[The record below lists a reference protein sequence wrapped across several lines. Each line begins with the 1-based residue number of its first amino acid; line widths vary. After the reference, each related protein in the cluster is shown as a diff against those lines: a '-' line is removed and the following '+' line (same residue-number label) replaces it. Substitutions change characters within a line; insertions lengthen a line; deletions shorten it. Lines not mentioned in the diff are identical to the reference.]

1 MEKDFH
7 DIDALAKFIFIDN
20 KDNHTIDL
28 IIEEG
33 CSSTKEL
40 FFICVELLTKG
51 LKLLY
56 ADTDDKVDLKNIT
69 MDQLKY
75 IKSKLLLVK
84 IDFEINMIENKNFI
98 IEINNKGTASEEYN
112 EENINDS
119 SLTEEEKYNLKILK
133 QLITSVDELDDN
145 LPLNEY
151 CFKIEL
157 DDSIYMVNFSL
168 HRHS

>member
-56 ADTDDKVDLKNIT
+56 AGTDDKVDLKNIT

-98 IEINNKGTASEEYN
+98 IEINNKDNDSN
-112 EENINDS
+112 NENINDS

-145 LPLNEY
+145 LSLNEY